1 MNEKFWYQK
10 LSLLTILLFLR
21 CGNKLNIVITGGA
34 GFIGT
39 HLVEKFLEKSH
50 NVIVVDNL
58 LTGLKANLDNF
69 TKSKKFSFIDLDVQ
83 NHIEIEG
90 EVDYVLHLASA
101 ASPKAY
107 TDNPIN
113 TLKAG
118 SIGTIN
124 TLGLAKAKHAK
135 YLLTSTSEV
144 YGDPEIS
151 PQPESYWG
159 RVNPNG
165 VRSMYDE
172 AKRFAEAAVS
182 SYNRIYNIDSRIV
195 RLFNTY
201 GPKMKIND
209 GRVVTNFIVQA
220 LNGEDIT
227 IYGKGNQTRSFCY
240 VSDTVAGI
248 IKAMDSE
255 SNEVFNIG
263 NPNEITILQLAE
275 IIIQLTESK
284 SGVKYQELP
293 DDDPTQRKPDIGK
306 AINILDWKPDIGLEE
321 GLNKTIGW
329 VKANLN

>member
-1 MNEKFWYQK
+1 M
-10 LSLLTILLFLR
+10 
-21 CGNKLNIVITGGA
+21 NIVITGGA

-69 TKSKKFSFIDLDVQ
+69 TKFKNFSFIDLDVQ
-83 NHIEIEG
+83 NHIQIDG

-275 IIIQLTESK
+275 TIIQLTESK

>member
-1 MNEKFWYQK
+1 M
-10 LSLLTILLFLR
+10 
-21 CGNKLNIVITGGA
+21 NIVITGGA

-69 TKSKKFSFIDLDVQ
+69 TKSKNFSFINMDVQ
-83 NHIEIEG
+83 NHIQIDG

-124 TLGLAKAKHAK
+124 TLGLAKAKNAK
-135 YLLTSTSEV
+135 YLLTSTSEI

-275 IIIQLTESK
+275 TIVQLTESK
-284 SGVKYQELP
+284 SGVNYQELP
-293 DDDPTQRKPDIGK
+293 DDDPTQRKPDISK
-306 AINILDWKPDIGLEE
+306 AKNILDWKPDIGLEE

>member
-1 MNEKFWYQK
+1 M
-10 LSLLTILLFLR
+10 
-21 CGNKLNIVITGGA
+21 NIVITGGA

-69 TKSKKFSFIDLDVQ
+69 TKSKNFSFIDLDVQ
-83 NHIEIEG
+83 NHIQIDG

-182 SYNRIYNIDSRIV
+182 SYNRIYNIDSRVV
-195 RLFNTY
+195 RLY
-201 GPKMKIND
+201 
-209 GRVVTNFIVQA
+209 
-220 LNGEDIT
+220 
-227 IYGKGNQTRSFCY
+227 
-240 VSDTVAGI
+240 
-248 IKAMDSE
+248 
-255 SNEVFNIG
+255 
-263 NPNEITILQLAE
+263 
-275 IIIQLTESK
+275 
-284 SGVKYQELP
+284 
-293 DDDPTQRKPDIGK
+293 
-306 AINILDWKPDIGLEE
+306 
-321 GLNKTIGW
+321 KT
-329 VKANLN
+329 